1 MFSFHLPP
9 PPTAPVLSCHVLFP
23 CCFKKWPMV
32 PIAYHVLDR
41 DLPSLAFTD
50 RKSSLPS
57 PMLMWSGEDGMKDL
71 LLPCS
76 SPVKSLRQQPP
87 SLITANILAPS
98 QRATPPT
105 EVRQADGA
113 AANSGKISRPR

>member
-9 PPTAPVLSCHVLFP
+9 PPTAPVLSCHVLSP
-23 CCFKKWPMV
+23 CCFKKWSTV

-76 SPVKSLRQQPP
+76 SPVKVSAPAATVTDHRKYTRTFPM
-87 SLITANILAPS
+87 SYTAH
-98 QRATPPT
+98 
-105 EVRQADGA
+105 
-113 AANSGKISRPR
+113 